1 MQVYLDKVTCKL
13 NYFTEKLHACEQ
25 AGEKEP

>member
-1 MQVYLDKVTCKL
+1 MQVYLDKVTWKL